1 MILFIGL
8 EQMADFND
16 SVLGNASKEYAST
29 EGYLEA
35 CIGDLSQIFKLE
47 VSGSENSVVLR
58 LWSLV
63 HIQKHTCMQE
73 MRNVL
78 FTIYTV
84 NHSLD
89 ISSHCDTI
97 CSLYKIIGRP

>member
-1 MILFIGL
+1 
-8 EQMADFND
+8 MADFND

-58 LWSLV
+58 LWPLV
-63 HIQKHTCMQE
+63 HIQKRTCMQE
-73 MRNVL
+73 MRNAL

-84 NHSLD
+84 SKSL
-89 ISSHCDTI
+89 IG
-97 CSLYKIIGRP
+97 YK

>member
-1 MILFIGL
+1 
-8 EQMADFND
+8 MADFND

-63 HIQKHTCMQE
+63 HIQKQKNTCMQE

-89 ISSHCDTI
+89 ISSHFDTI
-97 CSLYKIIGRP
+97 CSLYKIISRP

>member
-1 MILFIGL
+1 
-8 EQMADFND
+8 MADFND

-63 HIQKHTCMQE
+63 HIQKHTCLQE
-73 MRNVL
+73 MFFL
-78 FTIYTV
+78 AYT
-84 NHSLD
+84 L
-89 ISSHCDTI
+89 
-97 CSLYKIIGRP
+97 